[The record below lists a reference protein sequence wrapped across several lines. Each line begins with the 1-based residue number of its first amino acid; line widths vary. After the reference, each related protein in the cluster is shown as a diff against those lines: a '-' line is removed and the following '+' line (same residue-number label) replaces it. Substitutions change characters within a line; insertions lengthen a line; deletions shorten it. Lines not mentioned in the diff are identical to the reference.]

1 MQHAQCPVGRSKID
15 SKKLKGPLQC
25 IAAHR
30 TTPTAKLTPKMY
42 MSKARGIIHPTQR
55 LQEPRRRAPLDDQRV
70 PVHTGHQTQPNG
82 SPYGLCDLP
91 LVLGAQAR
99 VLGVLY
105 PPRLGHVLGHDCEV
119 LGAVSA

>member
-1 MQHAQCPVGRSKID
+1 MALCNVLRRILQRPLLSLPPKCTCQKHAVSY
-15 SKKLKGPLQC
+15 
-25 IAAHR
+25 
-30 TTPTAKLTPKMY
+30 TPP
-42 MSKARGIIHPTQR
+42 HPTPS
-55 LQEPRRRAPLDDQRV
+55 LQEPRCRAPLDDQRV